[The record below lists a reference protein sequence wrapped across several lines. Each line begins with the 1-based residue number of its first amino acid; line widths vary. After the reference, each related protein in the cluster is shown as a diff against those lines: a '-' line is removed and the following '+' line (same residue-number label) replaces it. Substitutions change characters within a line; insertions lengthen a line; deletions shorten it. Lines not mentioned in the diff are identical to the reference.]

1 VGVLDQGNRSAALFE
16 VNGIT
21 QRYEIGESIGS
32 SGWTL
37 VQVNKDQALIRR
49 NGEVRSLFVGHSF

>member
-1 VGVLDQGNRSAALFE
+1 MDQGNGSVALFE

-37 VQVNKDQALIRR
+37 VEVSKDQAIIRR